1 MTTGDYL
8 RSINIASDLKFPSR
22 LAHYQPTQKSL
33 DVIRA
38 VAGGKPSPAT
48 LVIAAYGSGKS
59 LAAAIGGLIVDNSPA
74 TWPALE
80 TIAPRLRAVDPRYAK
95 ALKQRTEGAGRGLV
109 LVLHG
114 HIADLSAA
122 LSAAAGCKL
131 GADLAAT
138 LDHIPA
144 QAVRKGAD
152 RIAVI
157 WDEFGRHLDGLV
169 EQGRSGEL
177 LAVQELAEWA
187 VRQMDPTASFTAL
200 LHQSLLAYGGRLS
213 QAARASW
220 RKVEGRFGV
229 LRFVEDSVELYE
241 LIARL
246 IAEARPIRRPVDDA
260 KSLAAPAH
268 EHGFFT
274 GFDDQERLASALA
287 EAGAIT
293 PAALAL
299 LPQLSSRVAQNE
311 RSVFTF
317 LAELEQSRADPSL
330 GQIGIEELYRYFG
343 EAMRSDTGG
352 GGTHRR
358 WIETES
364 ARSRADDALEREVLA
379 AACLLQL
386 GAAGERRRLPVA
398 RLRFAVEAGSSHP
411 EGMVEQAIA
420 DLLERKLLLHRHRND
435 DVSVW
440 HGADLDVRGLIEAQK
455 ASASAEFALLAT
467 LAAECPAP
475 VMQPLRYNSERAI
488 TRYFTGTYLRAA
500 DFLAAALDDLT
511 LAPADDADGRIL
523 YLIPDSQEQ
532 LEAAA
537 AHAAHLPNE
546 RSDLVVVIPN
556 RPLEIGEVALELF
569 VLRRLLRDHAL
580 LDQDP
585 LIEREL
591 EELAAVARDNLV
603 RLTDELT
610 RPERQ
615 SAMWCTAGRDL
626 GVDRVIPAA
635 EALSRLTEERF
646 GRTPRIQNEQ
656 IVRRKLS
663 RPMVNARKKCVGAI
677 IEQSGQPELGMA
689 GWTTPDASIARTVL
703 IRTGL
708 YREAGDRT
716 WRWASPDEVTD
727 PDLAAVWRHIE
738 CFFAEPRATTKTFD
752 ELTGA
757 LSAPPY
763 GLRTG
768 LLPVLLAAGLKAF
781 ARCVAIREL
790 TDASPVYL
798 PDIKP
803 SIIERIATVPGRF
816 EIEVLALDDGIEL
829 YLRAIRDEFAL
840 AADAHEADLV
850 RACFDAIDAW
860 RRQLP
865 EAALTTKRLGDEV
878 APFQLAL
885 RVTSDPI
892 DLLFRAFP
900 VIASGA
906 GDWDDVLCY
915 VSRMRKRVEDLK
927 EGYALEAIAIA
938 SRLFGVARNGD
949 SNLLE
954 RVQSWVDC
962 FPMDV
967 LPLDQ
972 LDGQTK
978 SILNRGRSL
987 ANGHDTES
995 SFARALSGILLG
1007 KDFERWNDGTGRLFE
1022 RELHGRLQ
1030 AVERAALAT
1039 DEPTAAM
1046 APLLQN
1052 RIAELL
1058 VRLRNSVGPDATAAF
1073 VKDIIDRNSLK

>member
-95 ALKQRTEGAGRGLV
+95 ALKQRTEGAGRRLV

-187 VRQMDPTASFTAL
+187 VRQKDPTASFTAL

-878 APFQLAL
+878 APFQHAL

-900 VIASGA
+900 VIA
-906 GDWDDVLCY
+906 
-915 VSRMRKRVEDLK
+915 E
-927 EGYALEAIAIA
+927 
-938 SRLFGVARNGD
+938 
-949 SNLLE
+949 
-954 RVQSWVDC
+954 
-962 FPMDV
+962 
-967 LPLDQ
+967 DQ
-972 LDGQTK
+972 LVISPAVAGRPTRATAGPGRDEAADSASLPGSHRSSRSSRHARERSDCRIRRRVPIPVGFRRAGLPRWAAWRVPPPRSAEHDERTVG
-978 SILNRGRSL
+978 RGRPFPTNRRSRFPSVA
-987 ANGHDTES
+987 AN
-995 SFARALSGILLG
+995 
-1007 KDFERWNDGTGRLFE
+1007 
-1022 RELHGRLQ
+1022 
-1030 AVERAALAT
+1030 
-1039 DEPTAAM
+1039 
-1046 APLLQN
+1046 
-1052 RIAELL
+1052 
-1058 VRLRNSVGPDATAAF
+1058 LR
-1073 VKDIIDRNSLK
+1073 

>member
-878 APFQLAL
+878 APFQHAL

-900 VIASGA
+900 VIA
-906 GDWDDVLCY
+906 
-915 VSRMRKRVEDLK
+915 E
-927 EGYALEAIAIA
+927 
-938 SRLFGVARNGD
+938 
-949 SNLLE
+949 
-954 RVQSWVDC
+954 
-962 FPMDV
+962 
-967 LPLDQ
+967 DQ
-972 LDGQTK
+972 LVISPAVAGRPTRATAGPGRDEAADSASLPGSHRSSRSSRHARERSDCRIRRRVPIPVGFRRAGLPRWAAWRVPPPRSAEHDERTVG
-978 SILNRGRSL
+978 RGRPFPTNRRSRFPSVA
-987 ANGHDTES
+987 AN
-995 SFARALSGILLG
+995 
-1007 KDFERWNDGTGRLFE
+1007 
-1022 RELHGRLQ
+1022 
-1030 AVERAALAT
+1030 
-1039 DEPTAAM
+1039 
-1046 APLLQN
+1046 
-1052 RIAELL
+1052 
-1058 VRLRNSVGPDATAAF
+1058 LR
-1073 VKDIIDRNSLK
+1073 